1 MASRMAVGAERR
13 KIIELVD
20 ACQGK
25 DDTPIDQSLQKW
37 DVQINPSLIPRQR
50 MLVDGNIW
58 EQSWEGNWFS
68 IQNLPRELE
77 KTQDDWPPVV
87 PFRDDHE
94 QISNM
99 YQDEWPPIN
108 DPSLY
113 ENDGFGSFWGPW
125 NSGFSRRE
133 DAQERVNRLKEDQ
146 DKGDET
152 SAEIPT
158 MEKQDELKNKTEV
171 GSRISNLVGEIIA
184 CTNQPCNVNYI
195 HFYLQGRCKYLMNCY
210 DIT

>member
-1 MASRMAVGAERR
+1 
-13 KIIELVD
+13 
-20 ACQGK
+20 
-25 DDTPIDQSLQKW
+25 
-37 DVQINPSLIPRQR
+37 

-58 EQSWEGNWFS
+58 EQSWEGNWFP
-68 IQNLPRELE
+68 IQNLPKELE

-108 DPSLY
+108 DPSPY

-152 SAEIPT
+152 SAEIPA
-158 MEKQDELKNKTEV
+158 MDKQDELKNKTEV

-195 HFYLQGRCKYLMNCY
+195 HFYLVRF
-210 DIT
+210 ISE

>member
-13 KIIELVD
+13 KRIGLVD
-20 ACQGK
+20 TYQGK
-25 DDTPIDQSLQKW
+25 DETPIDQSLQKW
-37 DVQINPSLIPRQR
+37 DEQINPSLIPRQR
-50 MLVDGNIW
+50 MLVDGDIW
-58 EQSWEGNWFS
+58 EQSWEGNWFP

-77 KTQDDWPPVV
+77 QTQDDWPPFIA

-108 DPSLY
+108 DPSPF

-125 NSGFSRRE
+125 NSGFFRRE
-133 DAQERVNRLKEDQ
+133 DAQVRVNRLKEDQ
-146 DKGDET
+146 DKGEET
-152 SAEIPT
+152 SAEIPA
-158 MEKQDELKNKTEV
+158 MDKQDELKNKTEV

-184 CTNQPCNVNYI
+184 CTTQPCNVI
-195 HFYLQGRCKYLMNCY
+195 LISIWCV
-210 DIT
+210 